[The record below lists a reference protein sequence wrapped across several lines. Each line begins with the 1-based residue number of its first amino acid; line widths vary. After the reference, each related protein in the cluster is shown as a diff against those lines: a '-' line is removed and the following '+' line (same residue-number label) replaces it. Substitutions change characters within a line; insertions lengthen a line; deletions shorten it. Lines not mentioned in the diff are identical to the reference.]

1 MFRQWR
7 RRRAI
12 ERIEHGDG
20 RNLPAF
26 RWWQLLGRS
35 LFHLERVDAEGSFVS
50 YAIDARQWKTDEN
63 GYLKVSLYRNDRQYA
78 VSRVPAVFPVEG
90 GNIEVAASNFGLK
103 RCHFVSADGTEELLR
118 PDGRSAEGRR
128 ARLDEHRPRLSRA
141 IGIISALVLLVGVAL
156 LLQEI
161 AVPVL
166 RIPPIAERIGP
177 VDPLFTMP
185 LWATIGIGV
194 VTALASTERA
204 LRMRY
209 RWWLDAAGN

>member
-1 MFRQWR
+1 MLRQWR

-20 RNLPAF
+20 RVLSPF

-35 LFHLERVDAEGSFVS
+35 LFHLEHHDSEARPVRYSVDV
-50 YAIDARQWKTDEN
+50 RQWKTDEN
-63 GYLKVSLYRNDRQYA
+63 GYLKVFLYRDGRQHA

-90 GNIEVAASNFGLK
+90 GSIEVAASNFGLK
-103 RCHFVSADGTEELLR
+103 RCHFVAEDGAEKQLQ

-128 ARLDEHRPRLSRA
+128 AKLDERRPRLSRA
-141 IGIISALVLLVGVAL
+141 MGVISVVVLLVGVAL

-177 VDPLFTMP
+177 IEPLFTMP
-185 LWATIGIGV
+185 LWVTIGIAV
-194 VTALASTERA
+194 VTAVASTERA

>member
-7 RRRAI
+7 HRRAI
-12 ERIEHGDG
+12 ARIEHGDG
-20 RNLPAF
+20 RSLPAF
-26 RWWQLLGRS
+26 RWWQLFGRS
-35 LFHLERVDAEGSFVS
+35 LFHLERVDAEGRPVS

-63 GYLKVSLYRNDRQYA
+63 GYLKVFLYRNDRQHA

-90 GNIEVAASNFGLK
+90 GTIEVAASNFGLK
-103 RCHFVSADGTEELLR
+103 RCHFVAGGGAEEQLR

-128 ARLDEHRPRLSRA
+128 ARFDEHRPRLSRA
-141 IGIISALVLLVGVAL
+141 VGVVSALVLLVGVAL

-166 RIPPIAERIGP
+166 RIPPIAEKIGP
-177 VDPLFTMP
+177 VEPLFTMP
-185 LWATIGIGV
+185 LWVTISIGV